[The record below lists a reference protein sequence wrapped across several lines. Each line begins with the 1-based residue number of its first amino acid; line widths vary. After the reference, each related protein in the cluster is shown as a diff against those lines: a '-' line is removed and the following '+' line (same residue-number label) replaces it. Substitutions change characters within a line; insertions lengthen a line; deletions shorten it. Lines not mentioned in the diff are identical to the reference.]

1 MTEHAITYPF
11 RKHCLATAIGLLLAN
26 PSYAL
31 QALSD
36 DSLSNTTGEGVAL
49 VLDDFKM
56 VFQQPNDLS
65 TGSSYARGLEN
76 PSQYDTGF
84 IRIIP
89 TGENYVQLAESAYH
103 TVYNNTYNQSVLKG
117 KAEHKYNETYRSTYE
132 QTYTN
137 QYSTLYEE
145 YTKNIET
152 DVGAKKET
160 FTFDVREGFFN
171 NTTLQAYY
179 ANRLKYYRDG
189 TNGGFWGSD
198 ADANV
203 VKDGTTTYTTRPVSE
218 DPTGILEYEKKA
230 KEYAIANAYEMLD
243 LLYGSK
249 AAENNT
255 DLLNSTFYKGLGNFT
270 RSDQVSTQVNALIQT
285 EINKETAAAEIR
297 AKYNAGQLAEDA
309 AESAVAEIYAQ
320 IIQSAEQAAAIA
332 ASGSPV
338 QTLRT
343 KADVFIYGLALSK
356 SDNSLSS
363 RYSNQ
368 GFNWGSADNPW
379 LFRAGTEKVKQF
391 KNVEKDVGYL
401 ALEAP
406 LATIAATESDNNIK
420 LGFWTDIFSRQLN
433 SSAEVDPS
441 TGAPKSGL
449 DKEHRLR
456 TQFVA
461 NGLSLNGSQTRIF
474 QTLYSDNPNHHQTL
488 GMASVLRLN
497 TNDNPANLSFTDSNL
512 DSKGIRISTAAKSD
526 TLDGTAVTPA
536 IDGSLAP
543 VFHDTEGLYLYS
555 PNINLV
561 LGNMYQPFVVGSE
574 GNNIVL
580 EVTRIPNVPEI
591 YNKIYQNYEDGKGGY
606 LGSTAFTGSTCN
618 VVSCGTP
625 LKANVN
631 DSAAMY
637 QGRNATHSSIAIGT
651 VERLPNNMLRA
662 KDHTDATGVVFK
674 GVDGTAKNLG
684 SVAIDGVLI
693 QHLKF
698 KTTGL

>member
-1 MTEHAITYPF
+1 MTEHAITFPF
-11 RKHCLATAIGLLLAN
+11 RKRCLATAIGLFLAN

-49 VLDDFKM
+49 VLDNFKM

-65 TGSSYARGLEN
+65 TGSSYTRGLEN

-89 TGENYVQLAESAYH
+89 TGENYQNISEH
-103 TVYNNTYNQSVLKG
+103 TYKKVYNQVYD
-117 KAEHKYNETYRSTYE
+117 AEYLAGVST
-132 QTYTN
+132 T
-137 QYSTLYEE
+137 STLYQST
-145 YTKNIET
+145 YTT
-152 DVGAKKET
+152 T
-160 FTFDVREGFFN
+160 FN
-171 NTTLQAYY
+171 NYKTQNYSSTKTAVSSEISVGVRQSLVAEYFESDLMQEYY
-179 ANRLKYYRDG
+179 QQRYNEYYNEGRINA
-189 TNGGFWGSD
+189 T
-198 ADANV
+198 
-203 VKDGTTTYTTRPVSE
+203 KDGTTIPSAAN
-218 DPTGILEYEKKA
+218 PTLWNKDASTK
-230 KEYAIANAYEMLD
+230 YALQNTYEMIEI
-243 LLYGSK
+243 LYGNRSADTVPSTQWTQGVTRVNHIDPKVAQTVETVTQERLNLEGDKVAK
-249 AAENNT
+249 AAATNAIKELE
-255 DLLNSTFYKGLGNFT
+255 LLAVDNA
-270 RSDQVSTQVNALIQT
+270 TQAA
-285 EINKETAAAEIR
+285 KTAAA
-297 AKYNAGQLAEDA
+297 QT
-309 AESAVAEIYAQ
+309 SV
-320 IIQSAEQAAAIA
+320 
-332 ASGSPV
+332 GS
-338 QTLRT
+338 LRT

-406 LATIAATESDNNIK
+406 LATTTPTESDNNIK

-456 TQFVA
+456 TQFIA
-461 NGLSLNGSQTRIF
+461 NGLSLNGSQTRLF
-474 QTLYSDNPNHHQTL
+474 QTLDSDNPNHHQTL

-625 LKANVN
+625 LKANAN

-662 KDHTDATGVVFK
+662 KDHDNSTGVVFK

>member
-1 MTEHAITYPF
+1 MTEHAITFPF
-11 RKHCLATAIGLLLAN
+11 RKRCLATAIGLFLAN

-65 TGSSYARGLEN
+65 TGSSYTRGLEN

-89 TGENYVQLAESAYH
+89 TGENYQNISEH
-103 TVYNNTYNQSVLKG
+103 TYKKVYNQVYD
-117 KAEHKYNETYRSTYE
+117 AEYLAGVST
-132 QTYTN
+132 T
-137 QYSTLYEE
+137 STLYQST
-145 YTKNIET
+145 YTT
-152 DVGAKKET
+152 T
-160 FTFDVREGFFN
+160 FN
-171 NTTLQAYY
+171 NYKTQNYSSTKTAVSSEISVGVRQSLVAEYFESDLMQEYY
-179 ANRLKYYRDG
+179 QQRYTDYY
-189 TNGGFWGSD
+189 NG
-198 ADANV
+198 NV
-203 VKDGTTTYTTRPVSE
+203 WPLGVVDDGTTKESLSTLGLKGASE
-218 DPTGILEYEKKA
+218 KA
-230 KEYAIANAYEMLD
+230 ALKNTYEMIEI
-243 LLYGSK
+243 LYG
-249 AAENNT
+249 N
-255 DLLNSTFYKGLGNFT
+255 
-270 RSDQVSTQVNALIQT
+270 RSSQTVPSTQWTQGVTRVNHIDTEVAQT
-285 EINKETAAAEIR
+285 VETVTQERLNLEGDKVAKASATNAIKELELLAVNNATQAAKTAAA
-297 AKYNAGQLAEDA
+297 QT
-309 AESAVAEIYAQ
+309 SV
-320 IIQSAEQAAAIA
+320 
-332 ASGSPV
+332 GS
-338 QTLRT
+338 LRT

-391 KNVEKDVGYL
+391 KNIEKEVGYL

-406 LATIAATESDNNIK
+406 LATTTPTESDNNIK

-461 NGLSLNGSQTRIF
+461 NGLSLNGSQTRLF
-474 QTLYSDNPNHHQTL
+474 QTLDSDNPNHHQTL
-488 GMASVLRLN
+488 GMASLVRLN
-497 TNDNPANLSFTDSNL
+497 TNDNPANLSIDDANL

-526 TLDGTAVTPA
+526 ALDGTAVTPA
-536 IDGSLAP
+536 IDRSLAP

-618 VVSCGTP
+618 VVSCGSP

-662 KDHTDATGVVFK
+662 KDHDNATGVVFK

>member
-65 TGSSYARGLEN
+65 TGSSYTRGLEN

-89 TGENYVQLAESAYH
+89 TGENYQNISEH
-103 TVYNNTYNQSVLKG
+103 TYKKVYNQVYD
-117 KAEHKYNETYRSTYE
+117 AEYLAGVST
-132 QTYTN
+132 T
-137 QYSTLYEE
+137 STLYQST
-145 YTKNIET
+145 YTT
-152 DVGAKKET
+152 T
-160 FTFDVREGFFN
+160 FN
-171 NTTLQAYY
+171 NYKTQNYSSTKTAVSSEISVGVRQSLVAEHFESDRMKQYY
-179 ANRLKYYRDG
+179 QQRYNEYYNEGRINA
-189 TNGGFWGSD
+189 T
-198 ADANV
+198 
-203 VKDGTTTYTTRPVSE
+203 KDGTTIPSAANPTLWNKDASTKYALQNTYEMIEILYGNRSADTVPSTQWTQGVTRVNHI
-218 DPTGILEYEKKA
+218 DPKVAQTVETVTQERLNYEGDK
-230 KEYAIANAYEMLD
+230 IANTAASNAIKELE
-243 LLYGSK
+243 LLAVNNATQ
-249 AAENNT
+249 AA
-255 DLLNSTFYKGLGNFT
+255 K
-270 RSDQVSTQVNALIQT
+270 
-285 EINKETAAAEIR
+285 TAAA
-297 AKYNAGQLAEDA
+297 QT
-309 AESAVAEIYAQ
+309 SV
-320 IIQSAEQAAAIA
+320 
-332 ASGSPV
+332 GS
-338 QTLRT
+338 LRT

-391 KNVEKDVGYL
+391 KNIEKDVGYL

-406 LATIAATESDNNIK
+406 LATTTPTESDNNIK
-420 LGFWTDIFSRQLN
+420 LGFWNDIFSRQLN

-456 TQFVA
+456 TQFIA
-461 NGLSLNGSQTRIF
+461 NGLSLNGSQTRLF
-474 QTLYSDNPNHHQTL
+474 QTLDSDNPNHHQTL

>member
-1 MTEHAITYPF
+1 MTEHAITFPF
-11 RKHCLATAIGLLLAN
+11 RKHCLAIAVGMFLAN

-65 TGSSYARGLEN
+65 TGSSYTRGLDN

-89 TGENYVQLAESAYH
+89 TGENYQYIQNKQFEEKYKISYENQYDKSYSAVYDTSKTSEYNRVYQSEFDKAFTLKKTEKEAIYRAYEFEDEAGTLYKQRYDYWYDNVYNQGLNWFLLPAEKRKRSSESALNDL
-103 TVYNNTYNQSVLKG
+103 NNVDQWK
-117 KAEHKYNETYRSTYE
+117 NEL
-132 QTYTN
+132 TN
-137 QYSTLYEE
+137 RVN
-145 YTKNIET
+145 TKLT
-152 DVGAKKET
+152 
-160 FTFDVREGFFN
+160 
-171 NTTLQAYY
+171 
-179 ANRLKYYRDG
+179 
-189 TNGGFWGSD
+189 
-198 ADANV
+198 ADATPIAQKNAEELAKDYATGQVELHAKLAIREV
-203 VKDGTTTYTTRPVSE
+203 VNQQ
-218 DPTGILEYEKKA
+218 
-230 KEYAIANAYEMLD
+230 ANIVH
-243 LLYGSK
+243 
-249 AAENNT
+249 N
-255 DLLNSTFYKGLGNFT
+255 
-270 RSDQVSTQVNALIQT
+270 
-285 EINKETAAAEIR
+285 
-297 AKYNAGQLAEDA
+297 
-309 AESAVAEIYAQ
+309 
-320 IIQSAEQAAAIA
+320 
-332 ASGSPV
+332 
-338 QTLRT
+338 RT

-379 LFRAGTEKVKQF
+379 LFRAGTEIVKQF

-406 LATIAATESDNNIK
+406 LATIAASESDNNIK

-461 NGLSLNGSQTRIF
+461 NGLSLNGSQTRLF
-474 QTLYSDNPNHHQTL
+474 QTLDSDNPNHNQTL
-488 GMASVLRLN
+488 GMASLVRLN
-497 TNDNPANLSFTDSNL
+497 TNDNPANLSIDDANL

-526 TLDGTAVTPA
+526 ALDGTAVTPA
-536 IDGSLAP
+536 IDRSLAP
-543 VFHDTEGLYLYS
+543 VFHDIEGLYLYS

-606 LGSTAFTGSTCN
+606 LGATAFTGATCN
-618 VVSCGTP
+618 VVSCGTS
-625 LKANVN
+625 LKASAT
-631 DSAAMY
+631 DSTAMY

-662 KDHTDATGVVFK
+662 KDHDKATGVVFK
-674 GVDGTAKNLG
+674 GIDGTTKNLG

>member
-1 MTEHAITYPF
+1 MTEHAITFPF
-11 RKHCLATAIGLLLAN
+11 PKHCLAIAVGMFLAN

-65 TGSSYARGLEN
+65 TGSSYTRGLEN

-89 TGENYVQLAESAYH
+89 TGENYAQLAESAYH
-103 TVYNNTYNQSVLKG
+103 MVYNNTYNQSVLEG
-117 KAEHKYNETYRSTYE
+117 KAAHKYNETYRSTYQ
-132 QTYTN
+132 QTYTS
-137 QYSTLYEE
+137 QYSALYQE
-145 YTKNIET
+145 YTKNIEA
-152 DVGAKKET
+152 DVNAKKET
-160 FTFDVREGFFN
+160 FTFEVREVFFN
-171 NTTLQAYY
+171 NGTLKNYY
-179 ANRLKYYRDG
+179 TQRLADYMDG
-189 TNGGFWGSD
+189 TWGKIGASL
-198 ADANV
+198 A
-203 VKDGTTTYTTRPVSE
+203 KDGTTAYDMNAYFVN
-218 DPTGILEYEKKA
+218 EKKA
-230 KEYAIANAYEMLD
+230 KEYAITNTYEMLD

-270 RSDQVSTQVNALIQT
+270 RSDQVSTQVNSLIQT
-285 EINKETAAAEIR
+285 EINKETASADIR
-297 AKYNAGQLAEDA
+297 AKYNAGQLAEDTA
-309 AESAVAEIYAQ
+309 KSAVAEIYAQ

-338 QTLRT
+338 QSLRT

-391 KNVEKDVGYL
+391 KNIEKDVGYL

-406 LATIAATESDNNIK
+406 LATTAATESDNNIK
-420 LGFWTDIFSRQLN
+420 LGFWTDIFSRQLD

-474 QTLYSDNPNHHQTL
+474 QTLDSDNPNHHQTL
-488 GMASVLRLN
+488 GMASLLRLN
-497 TNDNPANLSFTDSNL
+497 TNDNPSNLSFTDSNL
-512 DSKGIRISTAAKSD
+512 DSKGIRINTAAKSE

-591 YNKIYQNYEDGKGGY
+591 YNKIYKNYEDGKGGY

-618 VVSCGTP
+618 VVNCGTP

-631 DSAAMY
+631 DSTAMY

-662 KDHTDATGVVFK
+662 KDHDNATGVVFK
-674 GVDGTAKNLG
+674 GVEGTAKNLG

>member
-1 MTEHAITYPF
+1 M
-11 RKHCLATAIGLLLAN
+11 
-26 PSYAL
+26 
-31 QALSD
+31 
-36 DSLSNTTGEGVAL
+36 SNTTGEGVAL

-89 TGENYVQLAESAYH
+89 TGENYQNISEH
-103 TVYNNTYNQSVLKG
+103 TYKKVYNQVYD
-117 KAEHKYNETYRSTYE
+117 AEYLAGVST
-132 QTYTN
+132 T
-137 QYSTLYEE
+137 STLYQST
-145 YTKNIET
+145 YTT
-152 DVGAKKET
+152 T
-160 FTFDVREGFFN
+160 FN
-171 NTTLQAYY
+171 NYKTQNYSSTKTAVSSEISVGVRQSLVAEYFESDRMKQYY
-179 ANRLKYYRDG
+179 QQRYNEYYNEGRINA
-189 TNGGFWGSD
+189 T
-198 ADANV
+198 
-203 VKDGTTTYTTRPVSE
+203 KDGTTIPSAAN
-218 DPTGILEYEKKA
+218 PTLWNKDASTK
-230 KEYAIANAYEMLD
+230 YALQNTYEMIEI
-243 LLYGSK
+243 LYGNRSADTVPSTQWTQGVTRVNHIDPKVAQTVEIVTQERLNLEGDKVAK
-249 AAENNT
+249 AAATNAIKELELLAVNNA
-255 DLLNSTFYKGLGNFT
+255 
-270 RSDQVSTQVNALIQT
+270 TQAA
-285 EINKETAAAEIR
+285 KTAAA
-297 AKYNAGQLAEDA
+297 QT
-309 AESAVAEIYAQ
+309 SV
-320 IIQSAEQAAAIA
+320 
-332 ASGSPV
+332 GS
-338 QTLRT
+338 LRT

-391 KNVEKDVGYL
+391 KNIEKDVGYL

-406 LATIAATESDNNIK
+406 LATTTPTESDNNIK

-433 SSAEVDPS
+433 SSAEIDPS

-456 TQFVA
+456 TQFIA
-461 NGLSLNGSQTRIF
+461 NGLSLNGSQTRLF
-474 QTLYSDNPNHHQTL
+474 QTLDSDNPNHHQTL

-625 LKANVN
+625 LKANAN
-631 DSAAMY
+631 DSAAIY

-662 KDHTDATGVVFK
+662 KDHDNATGVVFK

>member
-1 MTEHAITYPF
+1 MVYVALQVLLCPSTQWTQGVTRVNHIDPKVAQTVETVTQERLNYEGDKIANTAASNAI
-11 RKHCLATAIGLLLAN
+11 KELELLAVN
-26 PSYAL
+26 NAT
-31 QALSD
+31 QA
-36 DSLSNTTGEGVAL
+36 A
-49 VLDDFKM
+49 
-56 VFQQPNDLS
+56 
-65 TGSSYARGLEN
+65 
-76 PSQYDTGF
+76 
-84 IRIIP
+84 
-89 TGENYVQLAESAYH
+89 
-103 TVYNNTYNQSVLKG
+103 
-117 KAEHKYNETYRSTYE
+117 KAAAA
-132 QTYTN
+132 QT
-137 QYSTLYEE
+137 S
-145 YTKNIET
+145 
-152 DVGAKKET
+152 VGA
-160 FTFDVREGFFN
+160 
-171 NTTLQAYY
+171 
-179 ANRLKYYRDG
+179 
-189 TNGGFWGSD
+189 
-198 ADANV
+198 
-203 VKDGTTTYTTRPVSE
+203 
-218 DPTGILEYEKKA
+218 
-230 KEYAIANAYEMLD
+230 
-243 LLYGSK
+243 
-249 AAENNT
+249 
-255 DLLNSTFYKGLGNFT
+255 
-270 RSDQVSTQVNALIQT
+270 
-285 EINKETAAAEIR
+285 
-297 AKYNAGQLAEDA
+297 
-309 AESAVAEIYAQ
+309 
-320 IIQSAEQAAAIA
+320 
-332 ASGSPV
+332 
-338 QTLRT
+338 LRT

-406 LATIAATESDNNIK
+406 LATTTPTESDNNIK

-461 NGLSLNGSQTRIF
+461 NGLSLNGSQTRLF
-474 QTLYSDNPNHHQTL
+474 QTLDSDNPNHHQTL
-488 GMASVLRLN
+488 GMASLLRLN

>member
-1 MTEHAITYPF
+1 MTEHAITFPF
-11 RKHCLATAIGLLLAN
+11 PKHCLAIAVGMFLAN

-65 TGSSYARGLEN
+65 TGSSYTRGLDN

-137 QYSTLYEE
+137 QYSTLYQE
-145 YTKNIET
+145 YTKNIEA
-152 DVGAKKET
+152 DVDAKKET

-171 NTTLQAYY
+171 NETLKNYY
-179 ANRLKYYRDG
+179 NQRLADYRDG
-189 TNGGFWGSD
+189 TWGIGKSLK
-198 ADANV
+198 
-203 VKDGTTTYTTRPVSE
+203 KDGTTAYTTRPVSE
-218 DPTGILEYEKKA
+218 DLTGVLEYEKKA
-230 KEYAIANAYEMLD
+230 KEYAITNTYEMLD

-255 DLLNSTFYKGLGNFT
+255 DLLNSDFYKGLGNFT
-270 RSDQVSTQVNALIQT
+270 RADQVGSQVDTLIQA
-285 EINKETAAAEIR
+285 EIIKETASADIR
-297 AKYNAGQLAEDA
+297 AKYNASQLAEDTA
-309 AESAVAEIYAQ
+309 KSAVAEIYAQ

-338 QTLRT
+338 QSLRT

-461 NGLSLNGSQTRIF
+461 NGLSLNGSQTRLF
-474 QTLYSDNPNHHQTL
+474 QTLDSDNPNHHQTL
-488 GMASVLRLN
+488 GMASLVRLN
-497 TNDNPANLSFTDSNL
+497 TNDNPANLSIDDANL

-526 TLDGTAVTPA
+526 PLDGTAVTPA
-536 IDGSLAP
+536 IDRSLAP

-606 LGSTAFTGSTCN
+606 LGATAFTGATCN
-618 VVSCGTP
+618 VVSCGTS
-625 LKANVN
+625 LKASAT
-631 DSAAMY
+631 DSIAMY

-651 VERLPNNMLRA
+651 VDRLPNNMLRA
-662 KDHTDATGVVFK
+662 KDHDKATGVVFK
-674 GVDGTAKNLG
+674 GIDGTTKNLG

>member
-36 DSLSNTTGEGVAL
+36 DFLSNTTGEGVAL

-65 TGSSYARGLEN
+65 TGSSYTRGLEN

-89 TGENYVQLAESAYH
+89 TGENYAQLAESAYH
-103 TVYNNTYNQSVLKG
+103 TVYNNTYNQSVLEG
-117 KAEHKYNETYRSTYE
+117 KAAHKYNETYRSTYE
-132 QTYTN
+132 QTYTS
-137 QYSTLYEE
+137 QYSTLYQE
-145 YTKNIET
+145 YTKNIEK
-152 DVGAKKET
+152 DVEAKTET

-171 NTTLQAYY
+171 NET
-179 ANRLKYYRDG
+179 LKYYYNQRLADYRDG
-189 TNGGFWGSD
+189 TWGRRKSLK
-198 ADANV
+198 
-203 VKDGTTTYTTRPVSE
+203 KDGTTAYTTRPVSE
-218 DPTGILEYEKKA
+218 DPTGVLEYEKKA
-230 KEYAIANAYEMLD
+230 KEYAITNTYEMLD
-243 LLYGSK
+243 LLYGSRS
-249 AAENNT
+249 AEANN
-255 DLLNSTFYKGLGNFT
+255 DLLNSDFYKGLGNFT
-270 RSDQVSTQVNALIQT
+270 RADQVGSQVDTLIQA
-285 EINKETAAAEIR
+285 EIIKETASADIR
-297 AKYNAGQLAEDA
+297 AKYNASQLAEDTA
-309 AESAVAEIYAQ
+309 KSAVAEVYAQ
-320 IIQSAEQAAAIA
+320 IIQSAEQAAEIA
-332 ASGSPV
+332 ALGSPV
-338 QTLRT
+338 QSLRT

-406 LATIAATESDNNIK
+406 LATTTATESDNNIK

-461 NGLSLNGSQTRIF
+461 NGLSLNGSQTRLF
-474 QTLYSDNPNHHQTL
+474 QTLDSDNPNHHQTL
-488 GMASVLRLN
+488 GMASLLRLN

>member
-65 TGSSYARGLEN
+65 TGSSYTRGLEN

-89 TGENYVQLAESAYH
+89 TGENYQNISEH
-103 TVYNNTYNQSVLKG
+103 TYKKVYNQVYD
-117 KAEHKYNETYRSTYE
+117 AEYLAGVST
-132 QTYTN
+132 T
-137 QYSTLYEE
+137 STLYQST
-145 YTKNIET
+145 YTT
-152 DVGAKKET
+152 T
-160 FTFDVREGFFN
+160 FN
-171 NTTLQAYY
+171 NYKTQNYSSTKTAVSSEISVGVRQSLVAEYFESDLMQEYY
-179 ANRLKYYRDG
+179 QQRYTDYY
-189 TNGGFWGSD
+189 NG
-198 ADANV
+198 NV
-203 VKDGTTTYTTRPVSE
+203 WPLGVVDDGTTKESLSTLGLKGASE
-218 DPTGILEYEKKA
+218 KA
-230 KEYAIANAYEMLD
+230 ALKNTYEMIEI
-243 LLYGSK
+243 LYGNRSSQTVPSTQWTQGVTRVNHIDTEVAQTVETVTQERLNLEGDKVAK
-249 AAENNT
+249 AAATNAIKELELLAVNNA
-255 DLLNSTFYKGLGNFT
+255 
-270 RSDQVSTQVNALIQT
+270 TQAA
-285 EINKETAAAEIR
+285 KTAAA
-297 AKYNAGQLAEDA
+297 QT
-309 AESAVAEIYAQ
+309 SV
-320 IIQSAEQAAAIA
+320 
-332 ASGSPV
+332 GS
-338 QTLRT
+338 LRT

-406 LATIAATESDNNIK
+406 LATTTPTESDNNIK

-456 TQFVA
+456 TQFIA
-461 NGLSLNGSQTRIF
+461 NGLSLNGSQTRLF
-474 QTLYSDNPNHHQTL
+474 QTLDSDNPNHHQTL

-625 LKANVN
+625 LKANAN
-631 DSAAMY
+631 DSAAIY

-662 KDHTDATGVVFK
+662 KDHDNATGVVFK

>member
-1 MTEHAITYPF
+1 MTEHAITFPF
-11 RKHCLATAIGLLLAN
+11 RKHCLAIAVGMFLAN

-31 QALSD
+31 QVLSD

-65 TGSSYARGLEN
+65 TGSSYTRGLEN

-89 TGENYVQLAESAYH
+89 TGENYQNISEH
-103 TVYNNTYNQSVLKG
+103 TYKKVYNQVYD
-117 KAEHKYNETYRSTYE
+117 AEYLAGVST
-132 QTYTN
+132 T
-137 QYSTLYEE
+137 STLYQST
-145 YTKNIET
+145 YTT
-152 DVGAKKET
+152 T
-160 FTFDVREGFFN
+160 FN
-171 NTTLQAYY
+171 NYKTQNYSSTKTAVSSEISVGVRQSLVAEYFESDRMKEYY
-179 ANRLKYYRDG
+179 QQRYNDYY
-189 TNGGFWGSD
+189 NG
-198 ADANV
+198 NV
-203 VKDGTTTYTTRPVSE
+203 RPLGVVDDGTTKERLSTLGLKGASEKAALKNTYEMIEILYGNRSADTVPSTEWTQGVTRDNHIDTRVVQTVE
-218 DPTGILEYEKKA
+218 TVTQERLDYEGDKIANTAATNAIKELELLAVNTATQAA
-230 KEYAIANAYEMLD
+230 KE
-243 LLYGSK
+243 
-249 AAENNT
+249 
-255 DLLNSTFYKGLGNFT
+255 
-270 RSDQVSTQVNALIQT
+270 
-285 EINKETAAAEIR
+285 AAA
-297 AKYNAGQLAEDA
+297 QT
-309 AESAVAEIYAQ
+309 SV
-320 IIQSAEQAAAIA
+320 
-332 ASGSPV
+332 GS
-338 QTLRT
+338 LRT

-391 KNVEKDVGYL
+391 KNVEKEVGYL

-406 LATIAATESDNNIK
+406 LATTTPTESDNNIK

-456 TQFVA
+456 TQFIA
-461 NGLSLNGSQTRIF
+461 NGLSLNGSQTRLF
-474 QTLYSDNPNHHQTL
+474 QTLDSDNPNHHQTL

-606 LGSTAFTGSTCN
+606 LGAATFTGSTCN

-631 DSAAMY
+631 DSTAMY

-674 GVDGTAKNLG
+674 GVDGSAKNLG

>member
-1 MTEHAITYPF
+1 MTEHAITFPF
-11 RKHCLATAIGLLLAN
+11 PKHCLAIAVGMFLAN

-65 TGSSYARGLEN
+65 TGSSYTRGLDN

-89 TGENYVQLAESAYH
+89 TGENYAQLAESAYH

-137 QYSTLYEE
+137 QYSTLYQE
-145 YTKNIET
+145 YTKNIEA
-152 DVGAKKET
+152 DVDAKKET

-171 NTTLQAYY
+171 NETLKNYY
-179 ANRLKYYRDG
+179 NQRLADYSNGTWGWKDG
-189 TNGGFWGSD
+189 WLYTDGEGL
-198 ADANV
+198 A
-203 VKDGTTTYTTRPVSE
+203 KDGTTAYSLSNIGT
-218 DPTGILEYEKKA
+218 DQKKA
-230 KEYAIANAYEMLD
+230 KEYAITNTYEMLD
-243 LLYGSK
+243 LLYGRRS
-249 AAENNT
+249 AEANN
-255 DLLNSTFYKGLGNFT
+255 DLLNSDFYKGLGNFT
-270 RSDQVSTQVNALIQT
+270 RADQVGSQVATLIQA
-285 EINKETAAAEIR
+285 EIIKETASADIR
-297 AKYNAGQLAEDA
+297 AKYNASQLAEDTA
-309 AESAVAEIYAQ
+309 KSAVAEVYAQ
-320 IIQSAEQAAAIA
+320 IIQSAEQAAEIA
-332 ASGSPV
+332 ALGSPV
-338 QTLRT
+338 QSLRT

-406 LATIAATESDNNIK
+406 LATTTATESDNNIK
-420 LGFWTDIFSRQLN
+420 LGFWTDIFSRQLK

-474 QTLYSDNPNHHQTL
+474 QTLDSDNPNHHQTL

>member
-1 MTEHAITYPF
+1 MTEHAITFPF
-11 RKHCLATAIGLLLAN
+11 RKPCLATAIGLLLAN

-65 TGSSYARGLEN
+65 TGSSYTRGLEN

-89 TGENYVQLAESAYH
+89 TGENYQYIQNKQFE
-103 TVYNNTYNQSVLKG
+103 
-117 KAEHKYNETYRSTYE
+117 EKYKIA
-132 QTYTN
+132 YTN
-137 QYSTLYEE
+137 QYDNSHKAVYKTSETAEYNRVYQGEFDKAFAAKKVENEKTYREYEYSDQAGTLYKQR
-145 YTKNIET
+145 Y
-152 DVGAKKET
+152 DYWYS
-160 FTFDVREGFFN
+160 FH
-171 NTTLQAYY
+171 
-179 ANRLKYYRDG
+179 
-189 TNGGFWGSD
+189 
-198 ADANV
+198 
-203 VKDGTTTYTTRPVSE
+203 
-218 DPTGILEYEKKA
+218 
-230 KEYAIANAYEMLD
+230 
-243 LLYGSK
+243 SK
-249 AAENNT
+249 AGGDYVVVWNRHQIARDKAINDLDNVDQWKNELTRRVNEKLTIDATPIAVENAKALA
-255 DLLNSTFYKGLGNFT
+255 DMYALK
-270 RSDQVSTQVNALIQT
+270 QVELHANQV
-285 EINKETAAAEIR
+285 IR
-297 AKYNAGQLAEDA
+297 DTVNQ
-309 AESAVAEIYAQ
+309 
-320 IIQSAEQAAAIA
+320 QANI
-332 ASGSPV
+332 
-338 QTLRT
+338 THNRT

-406 LATIAATESDNNIK
+406 LATTTPTESDNNIK

-456 TQFVA
+456 TQFIA
-461 NGLSLNGSQTRIF
+461 NGLSLNGSQTRLF
-474 QTLYSDNPNHHQTL
+474 QTLDSDNPNHHQTL

-606 LGSTAFTGSTCN
+606 LGAATFTGSTCN

-631 DSAAMY
+631 DSTAMY

-674 GVDGTAKNLG
+674 GVDGSAKNLG

>member
-65 TGSSYARGLEN
+65 TGSSYTRGLEN

-89 TGENYVQLAESAYH
+89 TGENYQNISEH
-103 TVYNNTYNQSVLKG
+103 TYKKVYNQVYD
-117 KAEHKYNETYRSTYE
+117 AEYLAGVST
-132 QTYTN
+132 T
-137 QYSTLYEE
+137 STLYQST
-145 YTKNIET
+145 YTT
-152 DVGAKKET
+152 T
-160 FTFDVREGFFN
+160 FN
-171 NTTLQAYY
+171 NYKTQNYSSTKTAVSSEISVGVRQSLVAEYFESDRMKQYY
-179 ANRLKYYRDG
+179 QQRYNEYYNEGRINA
-189 TNGGFWGSD
+189 T
-198 ADANV
+198 
-203 VKDGTTTYTTRPVSE
+203 KDGTTIPSAAN
-218 DPTGILEYEKKA
+218 PTLWNKDASTK
-230 KEYAIANAYEMLD
+230 YALQNTYEMIEI
-243 LLYGSK
+243 LYGNRSIDTVPSTQWTQGVTRFNHIDPKVAQTVETVTQERLNLEGDKVAK
-249 AAENNT
+249 AAATNAIKELE
-255 DLLNSTFYKGLGNFT
+255 LLAVDNA
-270 RSDQVSTQVNALIQT
+270 TQAA
-285 EINKETAAAEIR
+285 KTAAA
-297 AKYNAGQLAEDA
+297 QT
-309 AESAVAEIYAQ
+309 SV
-320 IIQSAEQAAAIA
+320 
-332 ASGSPV
+332 GS
-338 QTLRT
+338 LRT

-406 LATIAATESDNNIK
+406 LATTTPTESDNNIK

-461 NGLSLNGSQTRIF
+461 NGLSLNGSQTRVF
-474 QTLYSDNPNHHQTL
+474 QTLDSDNPNHHQTL

-543 VFHDTEGLYLYS
+543 VFHDIEGLYLYS

-625 LKANVN
+625 LKANAN

-662 KDHTDATGVVFK
+662 KDHDNATGVVFK

>member
-11 RKHCLATAIGLLLAN
+11 RKHCLATAIGLFLAN

-65 TGSSYARGLEN
+65 TGSSYTRGLEN

-89 TGENYVQLAESAYH
+89 TGENYQNISEH
-103 TVYNNTYNQSVLKG
+103 TYKKVYNQVYD
-117 KAEHKYNETYRSTYE
+117 AEYLAGVST
-132 QTYTN
+132 T
-137 QYSTLYEE
+137 STLYQST
-145 YTKNIET
+145 YTT
-152 DVGAKKET
+152 T
-160 FTFDVREGFFN
+160 FN
-171 NTTLQAYY
+171 NYKTQNYSSTKTAVSSEISVGVRQSLVAEYFESDLMQEYY
-179 ANRLKYYRDG
+179 QQRYTDYY
-189 TNGGFWGSD
+189 NG
-198 ADANV
+198 NV
-203 VKDGTTTYTTRPVSE
+203 WPLGVVDDGTTKESLSTLGLKGASE
-218 DPTGILEYEKKA
+218 KA
-230 KEYAIANAYEMLD
+230 ALKNTYEMIEI
-243 LLYGSK
+243 LYG
-249 AAENNT
+249 N
-255 DLLNSTFYKGLGNFT
+255 
-270 RSDQVSTQVNALIQT
+270 RSSQTVPSTQWTQGVTRVNHIDTEVAQT
-285 EINKETAAAEIR
+285 VETVTQERLNLEGDKVAKAGATNAIKELELLAVNNATQAAKTAAA
-297 AKYNAGQLAEDA
+297 QT
-309 AESAVAEIYAQ
+309 SV
-320 IIQSAEQAAAIA
+320 
-332 ASGSPV
+332 GS
-338 QTLRT
+338 LRT

-406 LATIAATESDNNIK
+406 LATTTPTESDNNIK

-456 TQFVA
+456 TQFIA
-461 NGLSLNGSQTRIF
+461 NGLSLNGSQTRLF
-474 QTLYSDNPNHHQTL
+474 QTLDSDNPNHHQTL

-543 VFHDTEGLYLYS
+543 VFHDIEGLYLYS

-625 LKANVN
+625 LKANAN

-662 KDHTDATGVVFK
+662 KDHDNATGVVFK

>member
-1 MTEHAITYPF
+1 M
-11 RKHCLATAIGLLLAN
+11 
-26 PSYAL
+26 
-31 QALSD
+31 
-36 DSLSNTTGEGVAL
+36 SNTTGEGVAL

-89 TGENYVQLAESAYH
+89 TGENYQNISEH
-103 TVYNNTYNQSVLKG
+103 TYKKVYNQVYD
-117 KAEHKYNETYRSTYE
+117 AEYLAGVST
-132 QTYTN
+132 T
-137 QYSTLYEE
+137 STLYQST
-145 YTKNIET
+145 YTT
-152 DVGAKKET
+152 T
-160 FTFDVREGFFN
+160 FN
-171 NTTLQAYY
+171 NYKTQNYSSTKTAVSSEISVGVRQSLVAEYFESDRMKQYY
-179 ANRLKYYRDG
+179 QQRYNEYYNEGRINA
-189 TNGGFWGSD
+189 T
-198 ADANV
+198 
-203 VKDGTTTYTTRPVSE
+203 KDGTTIPSAAN
-218 DPTGILEYEKKA
+218 PTLWNKDASTK
-230 KEYAIANAYEMLD
+230 YALQNTYEMIEI
-243 LLYGSK
+243 LYGNRSADTVPSTQWTQGVTRVNHIDPKVAQTVEIVTQERLNLEGDKVAK
-249 AAENNT
+249 AAATNAIKELELLAVNNA
-255 DLLNSTFYKGLGNFT
+255 
-270 RSDQVSTQVNALIQT
+270 TQAA
-285 EINKETAAAEIR
+285 KTAAA
-297 AKYNAGQLAEDA
+297 QT
-309 AESAVAEIYAQ
+309 SV
-320 IIQSAEQAAAIA
+320 
-332 ASGSPV
+332 GS
-338 QTLRT
+338 LRT

-391 KNVEKDVGYL
+391 KNIEKDVGYL

-406 LATIAATESDNNIK
+406 LATTTPTESDNNIK

-433 SSAEVDPS
+433 SSAEIDPS

-456 TQFVA
+456 TQFIA
-461 NGLSLNGSQTRIF
+461 NGLSLNGSQTRLF
-474 QTLYSDNPNHHQTL
+474 QTLDSDNPNHHQTL

-637 QGRNATHSSIAIGT
+637 QGRNATHSSIAMGT

-662 KDHTDATGVVFK
+662 KDHDNSTGVVFK

>member
-1 MTEHAITYPF
+1 M
-11 RKHCLATAIGLLLAN
+11 
-26 PSYAL
+26 
-31 QALSD
+31 
-36 DSLSNTTGEGVAL
+36 
-49 VLDDFKM
+49 
-56 VFQQPNDLS
+56 
-65 TGSSYARGLEN
+65 
-76 PSQYDTGF
+76 
-84 IRIIP
+84 
-89 TGENYVQLAESAYH
+89 
-103 TVYNNTYNQSVLKG
+103 
-117 KAEHKYNETYRSTYE
+117 
-132 QTYTN
+132 
-137 QYSTLYEE
+137 
-145 YTKNIET
+145 
-152 DVGAKKET
+152 
-160 FTFDVREGFFN
+160 
-171 NTTLQAYY
+171 
-179 ANRLKYYRDG
+179 
-189 TNGGFWGSD
+189 
-198 ADANV
+198 
-203 VKDGTTTYTTRPVSE
+203 
-218 DPTGILEYEKKA
+218 
-230 KEYAIANAYEMLD
+230 
-243 LLYGSK
+243 
-249 AAENNT
+249 
-255 DLLNSTFYKGLGNFT
+255 
-270 RSDQVSTQVNALIQT
+270 NAL
-285 EINKETAAAEIR
+285 
-297 AKYNAGQLAEDA
+297 
-309 AESAVAEIYAQ
+309 AVAEIYAQ

-338 QTLRT
+338 KSLRT

-391 KNVEKDVGYL
+391 KNIEKDVGYL

-406 LATIAATESDNNIK
+406 LATTAATESDNNIK
-420 LGFWTDIFSRQLN
+420 LGFWTDIFSRQLD

-441 TGAPKSGL
+441 TGAPTSGL
-449 DKEHRLR
+449 DKAHRLR

-461 NGLSLNGSQTRIF
+461 NGLSLNGSQTRLF
-474 QTLYSDNPNHHQTL
+474 QTLDSDNPNHHQTL
-488 GMASVLRLN
+488 GMASLVRLN
-497 TNDNPANLSFTDSNL
+497 TNDNSSNLSFTDSNL
-512 DSKGIRISTAAKSD
+512 DSKGIRISTAAKLD

-591 YNKIYQNYEDGKGGY
+591 YNKIYQNYEDGKGGF
-606 LGSTAFTGSTCN
+606 LGSPAFMGSTCN
-618 VVSCGTP
+618 VASCGTP
-625 LKANVN
+625 LKASAT
-631 DSAAMY
+631 DSTAMY

-662 KDHTDATGVVFK
+662 KDHDNATGVVFK
-674 GVDGTAKNLG
+674 GVDGSAKNLG

>member
-1 MTEHAITYPF
+1 MTEHAITFPF
-11 RKHCLATAIGLLLAN
+11 RKHCLAIAVGMFLAN

-31 QALSD
+31 QVLSD

-65 TGSSYARGLEN
+65 TGSSYTRGLEN

-89 TGENYVQLAESAYH
+89 TGENYQNISEH
-103 TVYNNTYNQSVLKG
+103 TYKKVYNQVYD
-117 KAEHKYNETYRSTYE
+117 AEYLAGVST
-132 QTYTN
+132 T
-137 QYSTLYEE
+137 STLYQST
-145 YTKNIET
+145 YTT
-152 DVGAKKET
+152 T
-160 FTFDVREGFFN
+160 FN
-171 NTTLQAYY
+171 NYKTQNYSSTKTAVSSEISVGVRQSLVAEYFESDRMKQYY
-179 ANRLKYYRDG
+179 QQRYNEYYNEGRINA
-189 TNGGFWGSD
+189 T
-198 ADANV
+198 
-203 VKDGTTTYTTRPVSE
+203 KDGTTIPSAAN
-218 DPTGILEYEKKA
+218 PTWRNKDASTK
-230 KEYAIANAYEMLD
+230 YALQNTYEMIEI
-243 LLYGSK
+243 LYGNRSADTVPSTQWTQGVTRVNHIDPKVAQTVETVTQERLDYEGDKIAK
-249 AAENNT
+249 AAATNAIKELELLAVNNA
-255 DLLNSTFYKGLGNFT
+255 
-270 RSDQVSTQVNALIQT
+270 TQAA
-285 EINKETAAAEIR
+285 KTAAA
-297 AKYNAGQLAEDA
+297 QT
-309 AESAVAEIYAQ
+309 SV
-320 IIQSAEQAAAIA
+320 
-332 ASGSPV
+332 GS
-338 QTLRT
+338 LRT

-391 KNVEKDVGYL
+391 KNIEKDVGYL

-406 LATIAATESDNNIK
+406 LATTTPTESDNNIK

-449 DKEHRLR
+449 DKEYRLR
-456 TQFVA
+456 TQFIA
-461 NGLSLNGSQTRIF
+461 NGLSLNGSQTRLF
-474 QTLYSDNPNHHQTL
+474 QTLDSDNPNHHQTL
-488 GMASVLRLN
+488 GMASLVRLN
-497 TNDNPANLSFTDSNL
+497 TNDNPANLSIDDANL

-526 TLDGTAVTPA
+526 PLDGTAVTPA
-536 IDGSLAP
+536 IDRSLAP

-606 LGSTAFTGSTCN
+606 LGATAFTGATCN
-618 VVSCGTP
+618 VVSCGTS
-625 LKANVN
+625 LKASAT
-631 DSAAMY
+631 DSIAMY

-651 VERLPNNMLRA
+651 VDRLPNNMLRA
-662 KDHTDATGVVFK
+662 KDHDKATGVVFK
-674 GVDGTAKNLG
+674 GIDGTTKNLG

>member
-1 MTEHAITYPF
+1 MTEHAITFPF
-11 RKHCLATAIGLLLAN
+11 RKRCLATAIGLFLTN

-65 TGSSYARGLEN
+65 TGSSYTRGLEN

-89 TGENYVQLAESAYH
+89 TGENYQNISEH
-103 TVYNNTYNQSVLKG
+103 TYKKVYNQVYD
-117 KAEHKYNETYRSTYE
+117 AEYLAGVST
-132 QTYTN
+132 T
-137 QYSTLYEE
+137 STLYQST
-145 YTKNIET
+145 YTT
-152 DVGAKKET
+152 T
-160 FTFDVREGFFN
+160 FN
-171 NTTLQAYY
+171 NYKTQNYSSTKTAVSSEISVGVRQSLVAEYFESDRMKQYY
-179 ANRLKYYRDG
+179 QQRYNEYYNEGRINA
-189 TNGGFWGSD
+189 T
-198 ADANV
+198 
-203 VKDGTTTYTTRPVSE
+203 KDGTTIPSAAN
-218 DPTGILEYEKKA
+218 PTWRNKDASTK
-230 KEYAIANAYEMLD
+230 YALQNTYEMIEI
-243 LLYGSK
+243 LYGNRSTDTVPSTQWTQGVTRVNHIDPKVTQTVETVTQERLNLEGDKIAK
-249 AAENNT
+249 AAATNAIKELE
-255 DLLNSTFYKGLGNFT
+255 LLAVDNA
-270 RSDQVSTQVNALIQT
+270 TQAA
-285 EINKETAAAEIR
+285 KTAAA
-297 AKYNAGQLAEDA
+297 QT
-309 AESAVAEIYAQ
+309 SV
-320 IIQSAEQAAAIA
+320 
-332 ASGSPV
+332 GS
-338 QTLRT
+338 LRT

-406 LATIAATESDNNIK
+406 LATTTPTESDNNIK

-461 NGLSLNGSQTRIF
+461 NGLSLNGSQTRVF
-474 QTLYSDNPNHHQTL
+474 QTLDSDNPNHHQTL

-543 VFHDTEGLYLYS
+543 VFHDIEGLYLYS

-625 LKANVN
+625 LKANAN

-662 KDHTDATGVVFK
+662 KDHDNATGVVFK

>member
-1 MTEHAITYPF
+1 MTEHAITFPF
-11 RKHCLATAIGLLLAN
+11 RKRCLATAIGLFLTN

-65 TGSSYARGLEN
+65 TGSSYTRGLEN

-89 TGENYVQLAESAYH
+89 TGENYQNISEH
-103 TVYNNTYNQSVLKG
+103 TYKKVYNQVYD
-117 KAEHKYNETYRSTYE
+117 AEYLAGVST
-132 QTYTN
+132 T
-137 QYSTLYEE
+137 STLYQST
-145 YTKNIET
+145 YTT
-152 DVGAKKET
+152 T
-160 FTFDVREGFFN
+160 FN
-171 NTTLQAYY
+171 NYKTQNYSSTKTAVSSEISVGVRQSLVAEYFESDLMQEYY
-179 ANRLKYYRDG
+179 QQRYNEYYNEGRINA
-189 TNGGFWGSD
+189 T
-198 ADANV
+198 
-203 VKDGTTTYTTRPVSE
+203 KDGTTIPSAAN
-218 DPTGILEYEKKA
+218 PTWRNKDASTK
-230 KEYAIANAYEMLD
+230 YALQNTYEMIEI
-243 LLYGSK
+243 LYGNRSIDTVPSTQWTQGVTRFNHIDPKVAQTVETVTQERLNLEGDKVAK
-249 AAENNT
+249 AAATNAIKELE
-255 DLLNSTFYKGLGNFT
+255 LLAVDNA
-270 RSDQVSTQVNALIQT
+270 TQAA
-285 EINKETAAAEIR
+285 KTAAA
-297 AKYNAGQLAEDA
+297 QT
-309 AESAVAEIYAQ
+309 SV
-320 IIQSAEQAAAIA
+320 
-332 ASGSPV
+332 GS
-338 QTLRT
+338 LRT

-406 LATIAATESDNNIK
+406 LATTTPTESDNNIK

-461 NGLSLNGSQTRIF
+461 NGLSLNGSQTRVF
-474 QTLYSDNPNHHQTL
+474 QTLDSDNPNHHQTL

-543 VFHDTEGLYLYS
+543 VFHDIEGLYLYS

-625 LKANVN
+625 LKANAN

-662 KDHTDATGVVFK
+662 KDHDNATGVVFK

>member
-1 MTEHAITYPF
+1 MTEHAITFPF
-11 RKHCLATAIGLLLAN
+11 RKRCLATAIGLFLAN

-65 TGSSYARGLEN
+65 TGSSYTRGLEN

-89 TGENYVQLAESAYH
+89 TGENYHNISEHTYKKVYSQVYDAEYLAG
-103 TVYNNTYNQSVLKG
+103 V
-117 KAEHKYNETYRSTYE
+117 ST
-132 QTYTN
+132 T
-137 QYSTLYEE
+137 STLYQST
-145 YTKNIET
+145 YTT
-152 DVGAKKET
+152 T
-160 FTFDVREGFFN
+160 FN
-171 NTTLQAYY
+171 NYKTQNYSSTKSAVSSEISVGVRQSLVAEYFESDRMKEYY
-179 ANRLKYYRDG
+179 QQRYNDYYDG
-189 TNGGFWGSD
+189 NVWPLSV
-198 ADANV
+198 AD
-203 VKDGTTTYTTRPVSE
+203 DGTTKETSTTLWLKDASQ
-218 DPTGILEYEKKA
+218 KA
-230 KEYAIANAYEMLD
+230 ALKNTYEMIEI
-243 LLYGSK
+243 LYGNRSSQTVPSTQWTQGVTRVNHIDPKVAQTVETVTQERLNLEGDKVAK
-249 AAENNT
+249 AAATNAIKELE
-255 DLLNSTFYKGLGNFT
+255 LLAVDNA
-270 RSDQVSTQVNALIQT
+270 TQAA
-285 EINKETAAAEIR
+285 KTAAA
-297 AKYNAGQLAEDA
+297 QT
-309 AESAVAEIYAQ
+309 SV
-320 IIQSAEQAAAIA
+320 
-332 ASGSPV
+332 GS
-338 QTLRT
+338 LRT

-391 KNVEKDVGYL
+391 KNIEKDVGYL

-406 LATIAATESDNNIK
+406 LATTTPTESDNNIK

-456 TQFVA
+456 TQFIA
-461 NGLSLNGSQTRIF
+461 NGLSLNGSQTRLF
-474 QTLYSDNPNHHQTL
+474 QTLDSDNPNHHQTL

-543 VFHDTEGLYLYS
+543 VFHDIEGLYLYS

-618 VVSCGTP
+618 VVSCGSP

-662 KDHTDATGVVFK
+662 KDHDNATGVVFK

>member
-1 MTEHAITYPF
+1 MTEHAITFPF
-11 RKHCLATAIGLLLAN
+11 PKHCLAIAVGMFLAN

-65 TGSSYARGLEN
+65 TGSSYTRGLDN

-137 QYSTLYEE
+137 QYSTLYQE
-145 YTKNIET
+145 YTKNIEA
-152 DVGAKKET
+152 DVDAKKET

-171 NTTLQAYY
+171 NETLKNYY
-179 ANRLKYYRDG
+179 NQRLADYRDG
-189 TNGGFWGSD
+189 TWGIGKSLK
-198 ADANV
+198 
-203 VKDGTTTYTTRPVSE
+203 KDGTTAYTTRPVSE
-218 DPTGILEYEKKA
+218 DLTGVLEYEKKA
-230 KEYAIANAYEMLD
+230 KEYAITNTYEMLD

-255 DLLNSTFYKGLGNFT
+255 DLLNSDFYKGLGNFT
-270 RSDQVSTQVNALIQT
+270 RADQVGSQVDTLIQA
-285 EINKETAAAEIR
+285 EIIKETASADIR
-297 AKYNAGQLAEDA
+297 AKYNASQLAEDTA
-309 AESAVAEIYAQ
+309 KSAVAEIYAQ

-338 QTLRT
+338 QSLRT

-363 RYSNQ
+363 RYSNE

-391 KNVEKDVGYL
+391 KNVEKEVGYL

-406 LATIAATESDNNIK
+406 LATTTPTESDNNIK

-461 NGLSLNGSQTRIF
+461 NGLSLNGSQTRLF
-474 QTLYSDNPNHHQTL
+474 QTLDSDNPNHHQTL
-488 GMASVLRLN
+488 GMASLLRLN

-591 YNKIYQNYEDGKGGY
+591 YNKIYQNYEDGKGGF
-606 LGSTAFTGSTCN
+606 LGAKEFTGATCN
-618 VVSCGTP
+618 VVSCGTS
-625 LKANVN
+625 LKASAT
-631 DSAAMY
+631 DSTAMY

-662 KDHTDATGVVFK
+662 KDHDKATGVVFK
-674 GVDGTAKNLG
+674 GIDGTTKNLG

>member
-1 MTEHAITYPF
+1 MTEHAITFPF
-11 RKHCLATAIGLLLAN
+11 RKRCLATAIGLFLTN

-49 VLDDFKM
+49 VLDNFKM

-65 TGSSYARGLEN
+65 TGSSYTRGLEN

-89 TGENYVQLAESAYH
+89 TGENYQNISEH
-103 TVYNNTYNQSVLKG
+103 TYKKVYNQVYD
-117 KAEHKYNETYRSTYE
+117 AEYLAGVST
-132 QTYTN
+132 T
-137 QYSTLYEE
+137 STLYQST
-145 YTKNIET
+145 YTT
-152 DVGAKKET
+152 T
-160 FTFDVREGFFN
+160 FN
-171 NTTLQAYY
+171 NYKTQNYSSTKTAVSSEISVGVRQSLVAEYFESDLMQEYY
-179 ANRLKYYRDG
+179 QQRYNDYYDG
-189 TNGGFWGSD
+189 TIITGLKN
-198 ADANV
+198 
-203 VKDGTTTYTTRPVSE
+203 DGTTSYTLTALQKNKSN
-218 DPTGILEYEKKA
+218 
-230 KEYAIANAYEMLD
+230 EYAAINTYEMIEI
-243 LLYGSK
+243 LYGNRSADTVPSTQWTQGVTRVNHIDPKVTQTVETVTQERLNLEGDKIAK
-249 AAENNT
+249 AAATNAIKELELLAVNNA
-255 DLLNSTFYKGLGNFT
+255 
-270 RSDQVSTQVNALIQT
+270 TQAA
-285 EINKETAAAEIR
+285 KAAA
-297 AKYNAGQLAEDA
+297 
-309 AESAVAEIYAQ
+309 AQ
-320 IIQSAEQAAAIA
+320 TSVGA
-332 ASGSPV
+332 
-338 QTLRT
+338 LRT

-391 KNVEKDVGYL
+391 KNIEKDVGYL

-406 LATIAATESDNNIK
+406 LATTTPTESDNNIK

-456 TQFVA
+456 TQFIA
-461 NGLSLNGSQTRIF
+461 NGLSLNGSQTRLF
-474 QTLYSDNPNHHQTL
+474 QTLDSDNPNHHQTL

-555 PNINLV
+555 LNINLV

>member
-1 MTEHAITYPF
+1 MTEHAITFPF
-11 RKHCLATAIGLLLAN
+11 PKHCLAIAVGMFLAN

-89 TGENYVQLAESAYH
+89 TGENYQNISEH
-103 TVYNNTYNQSVLKG
+103 TYKKVYNQVYD
-117 KAEHKYNETYRSTYE
+117 AEYLAGVST
-132 QTYTN
+132 T
-137 QYSTLYEE
+137 STLYQST
-145 YTKNIET
+145 YTT
-152 DVGAKKET
+152 T
-160 FTFDVREGFFN
+160 FN
-171 NTTLQAYY
+171 NYKTQNYSSTKTAVSSEISVGVRQSLVAEYFESDRMKQYY
-179 ANRLKYYRDG
+179 QQRYNEYYNEGRINA
-189 TNGGFWGSD
+189 T
-198 ADANV
+198 
-203 VKDGTTTYTTRPVSE
+203 KDGTTIPSAAN
-218 DPTGILEYEKKA
+218 PTLWNKDASTK
-230 KEYAIANAYEMLD
+230 YALQNTYEMIEI
-243 LLYGSK
+243 LYGNRSTDTVPSTQWTQGVTRFNHIDPKVAQTVETVTQERLNLEGDKVAK
-249 AAENNT
+249 AAATNAIKELE
-255 DLLNSTFYKGLGNFT
+255 LLAVDNA
-270 RSDQVSTQVNALIQT
+270 TQAA
-285 EINKETAAAEIR
+285 KTAAA
-297 AKYNAGQLAEDA
+297 QT
-309 AESAVAEIYAQ
+309 SV
-320 IIQSAEQAAAIA
+320 
-332 ASGSPV
+332 GS
-338 QTLRT
+338 LRT

-356 SDNSLSS
+356 SDSSLSS

-406 LATIAATESDNNIK
+406 LATTTPTESDNNIK

-456 TQFVA
+456 TQFIA
-461 NGLSLNGSQTRIF
+461 NGLSLNGSQTRLF
-474 QTLYSDNPNHHQTL
+474 QTLDSDNPNHHQTL

-625 LKANVN
+625 LKANAN

-662 KDHTDATGVVFK
+662 KDHDNSTGVVFK

>member
-65 TGSSYARGLEN
+65 TGSSYTRGLEN

-89 TGENYVQLAESAYH
+89 TGENYQNISEH
-103 TVYNNTYNQSVLKG
+103 TYKKVYNQVYD
-117 KAEHKYNETYRSTYE
+117 AEYLAGVST
-132 QTYTN
+132 T
-137 QYSTLYEE
+137 STLYQST
-145 YTKNIET
+145 YTT
-152 DVGAKKET
+152 T
-160 FTFDVREGFFN
+160 FN
-171 NTTLQAYY
+171 NYKTQNYSSTKTAVSSEISVGVRQSLVAEYFESDRMKQYY
-179 ANRLKYYRDG
+179 QQRYNEYYNEGRINA
-189 TNGGFWGSD
+189 T
-198 ADANV
+198 
-203 VKDGTTTYTTRPVSE
+203 KDGTTIPSAAN
-218 DPTGILEYEKKA
+218 PTLWNKDASTK
-230 KEYAIANAYEMLD
+230 YALQNTYEMIEI
-243 LLYGSK
+243 LYGNRSIDTVPSTQWTQGVTRFNHIDPKVAQTVETVTQERLNLEGDKVAK
-249 AAENNT
+249 AAATNAIKELE
-255 DLLNSTFYKGLGNFT
+255 LLAVDNA
-270 RSDQVSTQVNALIQT
+270 TQAA
-285 EINKETAAAEIR
+285 KTAAA
-297 AKYNAGQLAEDA
+297 QT
-309 AESAVAEIYAQ
+309 SV
-320 IIQSAEQAAAIA
+320 
-332 ASGSPV
+332 GS
-338 QTLRT
+338 LRT

-391 KNVEKDVGYL
+391 RNVEKDVGYL

-406 LATIAATESDNNIK
+406 LATTTPTESDNNIK

-461 NGLSLNGSQTRIF
+461 NGLSLNGSQTRVF
-474 QTLYSDNPNHHQTL
+474 QTLDSDNPNHHQTL

-543 VFHDTEGLYLYS
+543 VFHDIEGLYLYS

-625 LKANVN
+625 LKANAN

>member
-1 MTEHAITYPF
+1 MTEHAITFPF
-11 RKHCLATAIGLLLAN
+11 RKHCLAIAVGMFLAN

-31 QALSD
+31 QVLSD

-65 TGSSYARGLEN
+65 TGSSYTRGLEN

-89 TGENYVQLAESAYH
+89 TGENYQNISEH
-103 TVYNNTYNQSVLKG
+103 TYKKVYNQVYD
-117 KAEHKYNETYRSTYE
+117 AEYLAGVST
-132 QTYTN
+132 T
-137 QYSTLYEE
+137 STLYQST
-145 YTKNIET
+145 YTT
-152 DVGAKKET
+152 T
-160 FTFDVREGFFN
+160 FN
-171 NTTLQAYY
+171 NYKTQNYSSTKTAVSSEISVGVRQSLVAEYFESDRMKEYY
-179 ANRLKYYRDG
+179 QQRYNDYY
-189 TNGGFWGSD
+189 NG
-198 ADANV
+198 NV
-203 VKDGTTTYTTRPVSE
+203 RPLGVVDDGTTKERLSTLGLKGASEKAALKNTYEMIEILYGNRSADTVPSTEWTQGVTRDNHIDTRVVQTVE
-218 DPTGILEYEKKA
+218 TVTQERLDYEGDKIANTAATNAIKELELLAVNTATQAA
-230 KEYAIANAYEMLD
+230 KE
-243 LLYGSK
+243 
-249 AAENNT
+249 
-255 DLLNSTFYKGLGNFT
+255 
-270 RSDQVSTQVNALIQT
+270 
-285 EINKETAAAEIR
+285 AAA
-297 AKYNAGQLAEDA
+297 QT
-309 AESAVAEIYAQ
+309 SV
-320 IIQSAEQAAAIA
+320 
-332 ASGSPV
+332 GS
-338 QTLRT
+338 LRT

-391 KNVEKDVGYL
+391 KNVEKEVGYL

-461 NGLSLNGSQTRIF
+461 NGLSLNGSQTRLF
-474 QTLYSDNPNHHQTL
+474 QTLDSDNPNHHQTL
-488 GMASVLRLN
+488 GMASLVRLN
-497 TNDNPANLSFTDSNL
+497 TNDNPANLSIDDANL

-526 TLDGTAVTPA
+526 ALDGTAVTPA
-536 IDGSLAP
+536 IDRSLAP

-606 LGSTAFTGSTCN
+606 LGATAFTGATCN
-618 VVSCGTP
+618 VVSCGTS
-625 LKANVN
+625 LKASAT
-631 DSAAMY
+631 DSTAMY

-662 KDHTDATGVVFK
+662 KDHDKATGVVFK
-674 GVDGTAKNLG
+674 GIDGTTKNLG

>member
-1 MTEHAITYPF
+1 MTEHAITFPF
-11 RKHCLATAIGLLLAN
+11 PKHCLAIAVGMFLAN

-65 TGSSYARGLEN
+65 TGSSYTRGLEN

-89 TGENYVQLAESAYH
+89 TGENYQNISEH
-103 TVYNNTYNQSVLKG
+103 TYKKVYNQVYD
-117 KAEHKYNETYRSTYE
+117 AEYLAGVST
-132 QTYTN
+132 T
-137 QYSTLYEE
+137 STLYQST
-145 YTKNIET
+145 YTT
-152 DVGAKKET
+152 T
-160 FTFDVREGFFN
+160 FN
-171 NTTLQAYY
+171 NYKTQNYSSTKTAVSSEISVGVRQSLVAEYFESDRMKQYY
-179 ANRLKYYRDG
+179 QQRYNEYYNEGRINA
-189 TNGGFWGSD
+189 T
-198 ADANV
+198 
-203 VKDGTTTYTTRPVSE
+203 KDGTTIPSAAN
-218 DPTGILEYEKKA
+218 PTWRNKDASTK
-230 KEYAIANAYEMLD
+230 YALQNTYEMIEI
-243 LLYGSK
+243 LYGNRSADTVPSTQWTQGVTRVNHIDPKVAQTVETVTQERLDYEGDKIAK
-249 AAENNT
+249 AAATNAIKELELLAVNNA
-255 DLLNSTFYKGLGNFT
+255 
-270 RSDQVSTQVNALIQT
+270 TQAA
-285 EINKETAAAEIR
+285 KTAAA
-297 AKYNAGQLAEDA
+297 QT
-309 AESAVAEIYAQ
+309 SV
-320 IIQSAEQAAAIA
+320 
-332 ASGSPV
+332 GS
-338 QTLRT
+338 LRT

-391 KNVEKDVGYL
+391 KNIEKDVGYL

-406 LATIAATESDNNIK
+406 LATTTPTESDNNIK

-433 SSAEVDPS
+433 SSAEIDPS

-456 TQFVA
+456 TQFIA
-461 NGLSLNGSQTRIF
+461 NGLSLNGSQTRLF
-474 QTLYSDNPNHHQTL
+474 QTLDSDNPNHHQTL

-637 QGRNATHSSIAIGT
+637 QGRNATHSSIVMGT

-662 KDHTDATGVVFK
+662 KDHDNATGVVFK
-674 GVDGTAKNLG
+674 GIDGTAKNLG

>member
-1 MTEHAITYPF
+1 MTEHAITFPF
-11 RKHCLATAIGLLLAN
+11 RKRCLATAIGLFLAN

-65 TGSSYARGLEN
+65 TGSSYTRGLEN

-89 TGENYVQLAESAYH
+89 TGENYQNISEH
-103 TVYNNTYNQSVLKG
+103 TYKKVYNQVYD
-117 KAEHKYNETYRSTYE
+117 AEYLAGVST
-132 QTYTN
+132 T
-137 QYSTLYEE
+137 STLYQST
-145 YTKNIET
+145 YTT
-152 DVGAKKET
+152 T
-160 FTFDVREGFFN
+160 FN
-171 NTTLQAYY
+171 NYKTQNYSSTKTAVSSEISVGVRQSLVAEYFESDLMQEYY
-179 ANRLKYYRDG
+179 QQRYTDYY
-189 TNGGFWGSD
+189 NG
-198 ADANV
+198 NV
-203 VKDGTTTYTTRPVSE
+203 WPLGVVDDGTTKESLSTLGLKGASE
-218 DPTGILEYEKKA
+218 KA
-230 KEYAIANAYEMLD
+230 ALKNTYEMIEI
-243 LLYGSK
+243 LYG
-249 AAENNT
+249 N
-255 DLLNSTFYKGLGNFT
+255 
-270 RSDQVSTQVNALIQT
+270 RSSQTVPSTQWTQGVTRVNHIDTEVAQT
-285 EINKETAAAEIR
+285 VETVTQERLNLEGDKVAKASATNAIKELELLAVNNATQAAKTAAA
-297 AKYNAGQLAEDA
+297 QT
-309 AESAVAEIYAQ
+309 SV
-320 IIQSAEQAAAIA
+320 
-332 ASGSPV
+332 GS
-338 QTLRT
+338 LRT

-391 KNVEKDVGYL
+391 KNIEKEVGYL

-406 LATIAATESDNNIK
+406 LATTTPTESDNNIK

-461 NGLSLNGSQTRIF
+461 NGLSLNGSQTRLF
-474 QTLYSDNPNHHQTL
+474 QTLDSDNPNHHQTL
-488 GMASVLRLN
+488 GMASLVRLN
-497 TNDNPANLSFTDSNL
+497 TNDNPANLSIDDANL

-526 TLDGTAVTPA
+526 ALDGTAVTPA
-536 IDGSLAP
+536 IDRSLAP